1 MSKKLQPSD
10 FVALH
15 NHTHYSLLDGLQKIV
30 PMVAHVKELGM
41 EAVAITDHG
50 TLSGAVELYKEATA
64 QDIKPI
70 IGMETYIA
78 ARTHDQKDASKDKL
92 NYHLILLAMNNT
104 GYQNLMRLSTIANLE
119 GYYYKPRID
128 HNLLEQYN
136 EGLIALSGCI
146 GGEVGDAL
154 RNNQYERA
162 KELASWYKGIFGDRY
177 YIELQDHGHPDHPAG
192 WAEQRAVNA
201 ELIKLAEELGIEC
214 VVTMDAHYLKHE
226 DQEAHEI
233 LLCVQ
238 TGSFLDESSRMSLKE
253 FELHIADP
261 KDVIARWENTL
272 PQAVSNTKVIADR
285 CSVTMEFGK
294 ILIPKFPLPEGVTE
308 KAHLDENVY
317 QGLAFRYGGVPEEKT
332 TEMTIE
338 EAKKTLPK
346 AVLERA
352 EFELNIIDQMGFNGY
367 FLIIADFMNWGKS
380 QGIVFGPGRGSA
392 AGSIIAYSL
401 RITELDPLAYDLLFE
416 RFLNPDR
423 ISMPDIDIDI
433 QDTRRDEV
441 IQYCVEKYGEN
452 RVTNIVTFGKMAAR
466 NAVRDVARVLRVP
479 YGEADRLAKMIPPPV
494 QGRHIPLAVSIKDN
508 PELAHENENNET
520 AKKVFD
526 LAVRLEGTIRSHGVH
541 AAGVVIA
548 PDEIVKF
555 VPLEKAQKGVV
566 ATQYSMVPVEELGL
580 LKMDFLGLSNLTI
593 INNTLR
599 IIRKVYEQEILI
611 DRIPLDDE
619 KTYKLLQNGDTT
631 GVFQLESS
639 GMKRYLKELKPTE
652 FNDIIAMCALYR
664 PGPLTAGLTDSFV
677 KRKNGQEAVTYA
689 HDKFRGAL
697 ESTFG
702 VLVYQEQVMRISKD
716 VSGFSGGDADTLRK
730 AIGKKKRDVM
740 EKMRVQFIEGGE
752 TFGGVDRSVMEK
764 FWEDLM
770 GFADY
775 AFNKSHSACYAL
787 IAYQTAYLKA
797 HFPAAFMAALMT
809 SDFDDTDRLT
819 IEMSECQH
827 MGIDV
832 LPPDVNESFVEFAV
846 VPGKEQIRFGM
857 SAIKN
862 VGVSAVEEILRARSD
877 GPFESLEDFFDRVN
891 SRIVNKKSIESLIK
905 TGAFDRFA
913 SRSKLLN
920 NIEALLS
927 YSQKKQ
933 KEQDSGQTDF
943 FGAVVEEIAVRS
955 EITLGPEDT
964 LYTQKDYLFWER
976 ELMGLYLS
984 AHPLSDYQTL
994 LSEKT
999 HPISEISKDHEG
1011 KKTTIGG
1018 IVQSVR
1024 VIQTKSGKQMA
1035 FVLLADNS
1043 SEIELIVF
1051 PSTYEE
1057 TSWLWV
1063 TDKILIIDGKVNALD
1078 REGNL
1083 TEDVKVNVMS
1093 AREIPHE
1100 EAIKYVSGKKII
1112 KKLDEL
1118 KAPSST
1124 TKAGKSDKKPP
1135 KARRI
1140 YIRIPDTSDT
1150 DRLQQL
1156 KRHTMQYP
1164 GSVEVVLVVGPAES
1178 KQAIRIPDKADD
1190 SQECINQLV
1199 SLFGESNVKC
1209 E

>member
-1 MSKKLQPSD
+1 
-10 FVALH
+10 
-15 NHTHYSLLDGLQKIV
+15 
-30 PMVAHVKELGM
+30 
-41 EAVAITDHG
+41 
-50 TLSGAVELYKEATA
+50 
-64 QDIKPI
+64 
-70 IGMETYIA
+70 
-78 ARTHDQKDASKDKL
+78 
-92 NYHLILLAMNNT
+92 
-104 GYQNLMRLSTIANLE
+104 
-119 GYYYKPRID
+119 
-128 HNLLEQYN
+128 
-136 EGLIALSGCI
+136 
-146 GGEVGDAL
+146 
-154 RNNQYERA
+154 
-162 KELASWYKGIFGDRY
+162 
-177 YIELQDHGHPDHPAG
+177 
-192 WAEQRAVNA
+192 
-201 ELIKLAEELGIEC
+201 
-214 VVTMDAHYLKHE
+214 
-226 DQEAHEI
+226 
-233 LLCVQ
+233 
-238 TGSFLDESSRMSLKE
+238 
-253 FELHIADP
+253 
-261 KDVIARWENTL
+261 
-272 PQAVSNTKVIADR
+272 
-285 CSVTMEFGK
+285 
-294 ILIPKFPLPEGVTE
+294 
-308 KAHLDENVY
+308 
-317 QGLAFRYGGVPEEKT
+317 
-332 TEMTIE
+332 
-338 EAKKTLPK
+338 
-346 AVLERA
+346 
-352 EFELNIIDQMGFNGY
+352 
-367 FLIIADFMNWGKS
+367 
-380 QGIVFGPGRGSA
+380 
-392 AGSIIAYSL
+392 
-401 RITELDPLAYDLLFE
+401 
-416 RFLNPDR
+416 
-423 ISMPDIDIDI
+423 
-433 QDTRRDEV
+433 
-441 IQYCVEKYGEN
+441 
-452 RVTNIVTFGKMAAR
+452 
-466 NAVRDVARVLRVP
+466 
-479 YGEADRLAKMIPPPV
+479 
-494 QGRHIPLAVSIKDN
+494 
-508 PELAHENENNET
+508 
-520 AKKVFD
+520 
-526 LAVRLEGTIRSHGVH
+526 
-541 AAGVVIA
+541 
-548 PDEIVKF
+548 
-555 VPLEKAQKGVV
+555 
-566 ATQYSMVPVEELGL
+566 
-580 LKMDFLGLSNLTI
+580 
-593 INNTLR
+593 
-599 IIRKVYEQEILI
+599 
-611 DRIPLDDE
+611 
-619 KTYKLLQNGDTT
+619 
-631 GVFQLESS
+631 
-639 GMKRYLKELKPTE
+639 
-652 FNDIIAMCALYR
+652 
-664 PGPLTAGLTDSFV
+664 
-677 KRKNGQEAVTYA
+677 
-689 HDKFRGAL
+689 
-697 ESTFG
+697 
-702 VLVYQEQVMRISKD
+702 MRISKD